1 MGGGDLS
8 PGLVCVRPTG
18 ADGVGWVAVGPVETT
33 LAGTNIGSSGTGPAV
48 GRAGSAGPF
57 PEFRFEGAREASWT
71 TYRRQNKIKQ
81 NTENKNKRG
90 GRVKKNNTVGCNS
103 SQRQAAVASVGEQKL
118 HLFSSAKA
126 PYLQTKC

>member
-1 MGGGDLS
+1 MAWLKYKLQISAINFSEFPSNFIFIYYPIFFKLIPITNVPNQNLAALFSAELLLFFKRDQMGGGDLA

-57 PEFRFEGAREASWT
+57 PEF
-71 TYRRQNKIKQ
+71 
-81 NTENKNKRG
+81 
-90 GRVKKNNTVGCNS
+90 
-103 SQRQAAVASVGEQKL
+103 
-118 HLFSSAKA
+118 
-126 PYLQTKC
+126 